1 MVVYAYNSE
10 LRRLRQEDSE
20 FKVSLSYIAR
30 LHLKKKKNQP
40 SYQSRMELNLKN
52 GSMLPGAGSSCL

>member
-10 LRRLRQEDSE
+10 LRRLRQEDCE

-30 LHLKKKKNQP
+30 LHLKKKKISQVIRVEW
-40 SYQSRMELNLKN
+40 S
-52 GSMLPGAGSSCL
+52 